1 MKIQLT
7 AAAFAASAFL
17 SSPASAALFD
27 LESLPHPAYT
37 GFTTYAPATNY
48 DAIAPS
54 LSQPSQQGPLAQT
67 VDGLTLSLATDTYV
81 FPTSPGITDIALFD
95 PSFYSFNGVPASN
108 GHVAFFAYGYNAP
121 IYANF
126 SDAISDFSVQAFRT
140 DGTFF
145 PTVTLT
151 AYSGANGTG
160 SILGTQ
166 TATFG
171 GTGYQSTV
179 ISLSGLSG
187 AGSVAILGSSSG
199 TVDFDNITA
208 NVSAPVPEPA
218 TWALMISGFGLVGGA
233 MRRRSSQ
240 TRVTFA

>member
-1 MKIQLT
+1 MKYQLT
-7 AAAFAASAFL
+7 AAAMFAATIVSV
-17 SSPASAALFD
+17 PASAAVFD
-27 LESLPHPAYT
+27 LESLPHPGST

-54 LSQPSQQGPLAQT
+54 LSQPSQQGPLTQT
-67 VDGLTLSLATDTYV
+67 VAGLTLSLATDPYV
-81 FPTSPGITDIALFD
+81 FGTSPGITNVALFD

-108 GHVAFFAYGYNAP
+108 GHVAFFAYGTNAP

-160 SILGTQ
+160 SVLGTQ

-171 GTGYQSTV
+171 GTGYQSTI

-199 TVDFDNITA
+199 TVNFDNIVA
-208 NVSAPVPEPA
+208 NISAPVPEAA
-218 TWALMISGFGLVGGA
+218 TWAMMIAGFGMVGGV
-233 MRRRSSQ
+233 MRRR
-240 TRVTFA
+240 TAKTAITYA